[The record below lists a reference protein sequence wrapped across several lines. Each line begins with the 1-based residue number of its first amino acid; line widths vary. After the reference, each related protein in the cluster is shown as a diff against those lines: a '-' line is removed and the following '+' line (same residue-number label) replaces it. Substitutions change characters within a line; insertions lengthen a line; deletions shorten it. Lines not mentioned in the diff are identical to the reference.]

1 MIDDGPKPEITIKN
15 IIIGLI
21 TVSIIAFFFMNN
33 MLENQATIFDTKI
46 DSLKTK
52 FDLSQEEIDTLQY
65 SFEIELEEKE
75 TKIIG

>member
-1 MIDDGPKPEITIKN
+1 
-15 IIIGLI
+15 
-21 TVSIIAFFFMNN
+21 